1 MTVRIPSIAGNRWD
15 HMFIRG
21 SHCSWSKILFEAVC
35 ANLKMNI
42 VISKPTAKINT
53 KDRAKKGEDKK
64 NTIKI
69 FS

>member
-1 MTVRIPSIAGNRWD
+1 MTVRIPSIVGNRWNC
-15 HMFIRG
+15 MVIRD

-53 KDRAKKGEDKK
+53 KDRAKKEDKK

>member
-1 MTVRIPSIAGNRWD
+1 MV
-15 HMFIRG
+15 IRG
-21 SHCSWSKILFEAVC
+21 SHYSWSKLLFEAVC

-64 NTIKI
+64 STIKI